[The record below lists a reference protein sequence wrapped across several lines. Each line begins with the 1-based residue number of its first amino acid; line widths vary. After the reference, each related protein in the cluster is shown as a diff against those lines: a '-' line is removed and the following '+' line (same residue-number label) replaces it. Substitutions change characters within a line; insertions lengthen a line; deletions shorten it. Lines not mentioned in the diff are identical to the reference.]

1 MPGISTQGDI
11 CSGHDCHPPRQVVA
25 WSSNVFVNSKGS
37 HRQYDGLG
45 PHARGCDDKH
55 PVHISIG
62 VKGSSQ
68 VYINSRQAMR
78 IGDPVGCGSAIATG
92 SNNVYCGGG

>member
-1 MPGISTQGDI
+1 MPGMSTQGDI
-11 CSGHDCHPPRQVVA
+11 CSGHGCYPPRQVIA
-25 WSSNVFVNSKGS
+25 WSGTVFANSKGC

-45 PHARGCDDKH
+45 PHTDGCDDDH
-55 PVHISIG
+55 PTHIAIG

-78 IGDPVGCGSAIATG
+78 IGDPVGCASAIATG